1 LIHFIHLITAWNMEH
16 VKNLV
21 MADRM
26 PITGEVIF
34 SSLSENAELF

>member
-1 LIHFIHLITAWNMEH
+1 MEQ

-26 PITGEVIF
+26 PITCVVTF
-34 SSLSENAELF
+34 YSLSDNAELFSVCQDEGP

>member
-1 LIHFIHLITAWNMEH
+1 MEH

-26 PITGEVIF
+26 PIVCVVTL
-34 SSLSENAELF
+34 SSPSENAELFSVYEDEGP